1 MKIAI
6 TGGTGFVGSHL
17 ANGALAEGH
26 DVVLL
31 SRTAKQQSVVLS
43 DSARVTRISS
53 DLTNV
58 DALAAAFKDCE
69 AVAHCAGINRQ
80 IGTQTYA
87 RVHVEATRN
96 VVEAAKRAGVRRITL
111 MSFLRA
117 RPNCGSP
124 YHESKWAAEEI
135 VRNSG
140 LDYTVVKA
148 GMVYGRGDHMLDHLS
163 HAFYTLPI
171 LATVGFRQ
179 KAIRPL
185 AVDDLIHV
193 LHAALV
199 NGRLKR
205 QTIAITGAEELYLSD
220 AARRVAQVLGRRI
233 WMFPAPLWFHYA
245 LALVCEATMK
255 VPLVARAQVRI
266 LAEGVVQ
273 PATACD
279 PLPTDLLPVRRFTPE
294 QIREGLPEPGPF
306 GVHDLRCCA

>member
-6 TGGTGFVGSHL
+6 TGGTGFVGGHL
-17 ANGALAEGH
+17 ANRALAEGH

-31 SRTAKQQSVVLS
+31 SRTAKQQSVVLN

>member
-17 ANGALAEGH
+17 ANRALAEGH

-273 PATACD
+273 PATVCD